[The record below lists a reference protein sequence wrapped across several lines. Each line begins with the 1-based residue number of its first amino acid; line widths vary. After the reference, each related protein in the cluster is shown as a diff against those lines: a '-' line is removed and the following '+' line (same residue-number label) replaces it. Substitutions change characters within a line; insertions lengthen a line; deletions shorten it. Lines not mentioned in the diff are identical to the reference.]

1 MTSPLN
7 ALHMKASVSCKIQV
21 CNYYRPLTFHLHYL

>member
-7 ALHMKASVSCKIQV
+7 ALHMKASGLIRFK
-21 CNYYRPLTFHLHYL
+21 